1 MDAKKGFIVQQISE
15 FGTTNEYVA
24 RITLQTHE
32 LTKITSLGQEAREQL
47 FLSVNEISHRLA
59 SAQSAALDLKKRVAE
74 QTAAIE
80 AGQHLRQDKGVELP
94 FVPSLQI
101 LFEGYYYNLK
111 NVIRDLGGVPMK
123 VLYGK
128 RFEEASC
135 WFSFKEGKEPEVSKH
150 LRRLEATHAGY
161 STVRELIDRNKQNF
175 QHVVTVRN
183 ALEHP
188 GGSAGIVRVK
198 NWSAAQDGIIP
209 PHFYF
214 EHLPDQRYDVVGD
227 MLASHEAILTLA
239 ETVLVFGLMFY
250 LPPILGIQYIAP
262 EKRDPQAPMAFRA
275 VFLPPDA
282 EKRSKPFT
290 GKEE

>member
-1 MDAKKGFIVQQISE
+1 M
-15 FGTTNEYVA
+15 
-24 RITLQTHE
+24 
-32 LTKITSLGQEAREQL
+32 
-47 FLSVNEISHRLA
+47 SVNEISHRLA
-59 SAQSAALDLKKRVAE
+59 SAQSAALDLKKRVGE

-80 AGQHLRQDKGVELP
+80 AGQHLRKDKGVELP

-183 ALEHP
+183 ALEH
-188 GGSAGIVRVK
+188 RVGV
-198 NWSAAQDGIIP
+198 Q
-209 PHFYF
+209 
-214 EHLPDQRYDVVGD
+214 
-227 MLASHEAILTLA
+227 ASYALRTGRLHRMELSLRISILSIFQTRNMMWWATCLLL
-239 ETVLVFGLMFY
+239 T
-250 LPPILGIQYIAP
+250 
-262 EKRDPQAPMAFRA
+262 
-275 VFLPPDA
+275 
-282 EKRSKPFT
+282 KRSCRSRKRCSFSD
-290 GKEE
+290 